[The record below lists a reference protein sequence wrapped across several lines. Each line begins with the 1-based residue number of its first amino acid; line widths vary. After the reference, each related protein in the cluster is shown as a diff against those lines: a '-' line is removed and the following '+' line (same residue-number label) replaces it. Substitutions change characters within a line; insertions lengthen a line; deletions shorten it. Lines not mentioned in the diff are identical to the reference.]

1 MRRREFIGQA
11 SAITAALH
19 SPISVASQ
27 TPDLSQRIARVIGEY
42 DRQGGHRTGSD
53 VDTKS
58 ARWLAGAVTRC
69 GLNPSLEAFIINRV
83 DLKSCY
89 LLVGGRRIEG
99 LPIFDGGFTDAVGAR
114 GKFGQLGSETEIGVV
129 EFPPNA
135 EYGPTYLKMRR
146 ETRHRA
152 IVIVTRGARSG
163 LTPINA
169 PNFNEPFG
177 PPVLQ
182 VSSEEGTWLK
192 EQAGKNAEATLV
204 AQVKRTKA
212 QAFNVTARIAGADP
226 KLAPLVV
233 MTPRS
238 GWGHC
243 ASERGGGLACWLEA
257 MRGLAAASPPR
268 GIWFL
273 ASSGHELGHIGLEAF
288 MELRHDL
295 VKTARAWI
303 HFGANI
309 GAAQE
314 SSHRLQAS
322 TDEFEQ
328 IAIAAMKTEGTKAD
342 EIMPRG
348 AAPFGEAGH
357 IHRGGGQYL
366 SLLGRN
372 ALFHHPAD
380 RWPEAVD
387 VAAVA
392 RLARAFVKVAITMA
406 Q

>member
-1 MRRREFIGQA
+1 MRRREFIRRAGV
-11 SAITAALH
+11 ITAAFH
-19 SPISVASQ
+19 APIAPASQ
-27 TPDLSQRIARVIGEY
+27 SHDLSQRIARIISEY
-42 DRQGGHRTGSD
+42 DRQGIHRTGSE
-53 VDTKS
+53 VDAKS
-58 ARWLAGAVTRC
+58 ARWLAGAVRQC
-69 GLNPSLEAFIINRV
+69 GLNPSLEPFIINRV
-83 DLKSCY
+83 DPKSCY
-89 LLVGGRRIEG
+89 LLVDGKRIEG
-99 LPIFDGGFTDAVGAR
+99 LPIFDGRFTDAAGVR
-114 GKFGQLGSETEIGVV
+114 GRIGPLGGETEIGLI
-129 EFPPNA
+129 EAPPNA
-135 EYGPTYLKMRR
+135 EYGPTYLKTRR

-152 IVIVTRGARSG
+152 IVIVTRGARPG

-169 PNFNEPFG
+169 PFFTEPFG
-177 PPVLQ
+177 PPILQ
-182 VSSEEGTWLK
+182 ISSEEGQWLK
-192 EQAGKNAEATLV
+192 EQAGKNAEATMMAHV
-204 AQVKRTKA
+204 TRTKA
-212 QAFNVTARIAGADP
+212 QAFNVTARIAARHP

-243 ASERGGGLACWLEA
+243 ASERGGGLVCWLET
-257 MRGLAAASPPR
+257 MRALAAIKPA
-268 GIWFL
+268 GAIWFV

-288 MELRHDL
+288 MGRRPDL
-295 VKTARAWI
+295 AQSARVWI

-314 SSHRLQAS
+314 PRLRLQAWS
-322 TDEFEQ
+322 DEFEQ
-328 IAIAAMKTEGTKAD
+328 IAIKSLEAEGAKAD

-357 IHRGGGQYL
+357 IHGAGGRYV

-392 RLARAFVKVAITMA
+392 RCARAFVNVAVRLA

>member
-1 MRRREFIGQA
+1 MRRREFIRQA
-11 SAITAALH
+11 GAITAAFH
-19 SPISVASQ
+19 APSVSDSQ
-27 TPDLSQRIARVIGEY
+27 SSDLPQLIARVIGEY
-42 DRQGGHRTGSD
+42 DRQGIHRTGSD

-58 ARWLAGAVTRC
+58 ARWLADEVRRC
-69 GLNPSLEAFIINRV
+69 GLNPSMEAFVVNRV
-83 DLKSCY
+83 DPKSCY

-99 LPIFDGGFTDAVGAR
+99 MPIFDGGFTGAAGVLGR
-114 GKFGQLGSETEIGVV
+114 LGQLGSEAEIGLV
-129 EFPPNA
+129 EAPPNA
-135 EYGPTYLKMRR
+135 EYVPTYLKMRR

-152 IVIVTRGARSG
+152 MVIVTHGARPG
-163 LTPINA
+163 LSPINA
-169 PNFNEPFG
+169 PHFTEPFG

-182 VSSEEGTWLK
+182 VSSEEGQWLK
-192 EQAGKNAEATLV
+192 EQAGKNSEATLV
-204 AQVKRTKA
+204 AHVNRTKA
-212 QAFNVTARIAGADP
+212 QALNVSARIEGGDP

-238 GWGHC
+238 GWWRC
-243 ASERGGGLACWLEA
+243 ASERGGGLVCWLEA
-257 MRGLAAASPPR
+257 MRALAAARPPR
-268 GIWFL
+268 SIRFV

-288 MELRHDL
+288 IERRPEL

-314 SSHRLQAS
+314 PSHRLQAS
-322 TDEFEQ
+322 SDEFEQ
-328 IAIAAMKTEGTKAD
+328 IAVASIKAEGAKVD
-342 EIMPRG
+342 EITPRG
-348 AAPFGEAGH
+348 TTPFGEAGN
-357 IHRGGGQYL
+357 IHRGGGHYV

-387 VAAVA
+387 GAAVA
-392 RLARAFVKVAITMA
+392 RYTRAFVKVAITLA

>member
-1 MRRREFIGQA
+1 MRRREFIRRAGV
-11 SAITAALH
+11 ITAAFH
-19 SPISVASQ
+19 APIASASQ
-27 TPDLSQRIARVIGEY
+27 SSDLSQRIARIISEY
-42 DRQGGHRTGSD
+42 DRQGIHRTGTE
-53 VDTKS
+53 VDAKS
-58 ARWLAGAVTRC
+58 ARWLAGAVRQC
-69 GLNPSLEAFIINRV
+69 GLKPALEPFVINRV
-83 DLKSCY
+83 DPKSCY
-89 LLVGGRRIEG
+89 LLVGGKRIEG
-99 LPIFDGGFTDAVGAR
+99 LPIYDGGFTDAAGVR
-114 GKFGQLGSETEIGVV
+114 GRIGQLGGESEIGLL
-129 EFPPNA
+129 ESPPNA
-135 EYGPTYLKMRR
+135 EYGPTYLKTRR

-152 IVIVTRGARSG
+152 IVIVTRGARPG

-169 PNFNEPFG
+169 PYFTEPFG
-177 PPVLQ
+177 PVILQ
-182 VSSEEGTWLK
+182 VSSEEGAWLK
-192 EQAGKNAEATLV
+192 EQAGKNADATLV
-204 AQVKRTKA
+204 AQIKRTKA
-212 QAFNVTARIAGADP
+212 QAFNVTARIAARHP

-243 ASERGGGLACWLEA
+243 ASERGGGLVCWLET
-257 MRGLAAASPPR
+257 MRALAATKPSCD
-268 GIWFL
+268 IWFL

-288 MELRHDL
+288 IGQRPEL
-295 VKTARAWI
+295 VKSARAWI

-314 SSHRLQAS
+314 PRLRLQAS
-322 TDEFEQ
+322 SDEFEQ
-328 IAIAAMKTEGTKAD
+328 IAITSLEAAGAKVE

-357 IHRGGGQYL
+357 IHRGGGRYV

-387 VAAVA
+387 VAAVG
-392 RLARAFVKVAITMA
+392 RYTRAFVKVAITLA

>member
-1 MRRREFIGQA
+1 MRRREFIRQA
-11 SAITAALH
+11 GAIAAALH
-19 SPISVASQ
+19 APDLFASRA
-27 TPDLSQRIARVIGEY
+27 PDLSQRIARVIEEY
-42 DRQGGHRTGSD
+42 DRQGIHRTGSD
-53 VDTKS
+53 VDTRS
-58 ARWLAGAVTRC
+58 ARWLAGAIRRC
-69 GLNPSLEAFIINRV
+69 GLNPSLEPFTVNRV
-83 DLKSCY
+83 DLKSSY

-99 LPIFDGGFTDAVGAR
+99 LPIFDGGFTGAAGAQGR
-114 GKFGQLGSETEIGVV
+114 LGQLGSETEIGLV
-129 EFPPNA
+129 ESPPNA
-135 EYGPTYLKMRR
+135 EYGTTYLKMRR

-152 IVIVTRGARSG
+152 IVIVTRGARPG

-169 PNFNEPFG
+169 PNFNAPFG

-204 AQVKRTKA
+204 AQVERTKA
-212 QAFNVTARIAGADP
+212 QAFNVTARVAASNT

-243 ASERGGGLACWLEA
+243 ASERGGGLACWLEV
-257 MRGLAAASPPR
+257 MRALAAAGPSR
-268 GIWFL
+268 GVWFV

-288 MELRHDL
+288 IERRPDL

-309 GAAQE
+309 GAAQDPGQ
-314 SSHRLQAS
+314 RLQAS
-322 TDEFEQ
+322 SDEFEQ
-328 IAIAAMKTEGTKAD
+328 IAIAEMKAEGTKAD
-342 EIMPRG
+342 EITPRG

-357 IHRGGGQYL
+357 IHRGGGQYV
-366 SLLGRN
+366 SLLGRS
-372 ALFHHPAD
+372 AFFHHPAD

-392 RLARAFVKVAITMA
+392 RCTRAFVKVAIMLA

>member
-1 MRRREFIGQA
+1 MRRREFIRQA
-11 SAITAALH
+11 GAIIAASH
-19 SPISVASQ
+19 APIVGGAQ
-27 TPDLSQRIARVIGEY
+27 APDLSQRIARVIGEY
-42 DRQGGHRTGSD
+42 DRQGIHRTGSEAD
-53 VDTKS
+53 AKS
-58 ARWLAGAVTRC
+58 AQWLTGAVRRC
-69 GLNPSLEAFIINRV
+69 GLKPSLEPFVVNRI
-83 DLKSCY
+83 DPTSCY
-89 LLVGGRRIEG
+89 LLAPGKRIEG
-99 LPIFDGGFTDAVGAR
+99 LPVFDGGFTDATGVR
-114 GKFGQLGSETEIGVV
+114 GRLGHVGSEAEIGLL
-129 EFPPNA
+129 EAPPNA

-152 IVIVTRGARSG
+152 IVVITRGARSG

-169 PNFNEPFG
+169 PYFTEPFG

-182 VSSEEGTWLK
+182 VSSEEGAWLK
-192 EQAGKNAEATLV
+192 EQAGRDAEATLV
-204 AQVKRTKA
+204 AHVKRAKA
-212 QAFNVTARIAGADP
+212 QALNVTARLAGADP

-243 ASERGGGLACWLEA
+243 ASERGGGLVCWLEA
-257 MRGLAAASPPR
+257 MRALAAAKPPR

-273 ASSGHELGHIGLEAF
+273 ASSGHELGHVGLEAF
-288 MELRHDL
+288 IGRRPDL
-295 VKTARAWI
+295 AQTARVWI

-309 GAAQE
+309 GASQE
-314 SSHRLQAS
+314 PSHRLQAS
-322 TDEFEQ
+322 SGEFEQ
-328 IAIAAMKTEGTKAD
+328 IAIAAMNAEGTKAD

-348 AAPFGEAGH
+348 ATPFGEAGH
-357 IHRGGGQYL
+357 IHRGGGQYV

-392 RLARAFVKVAITMA
+392 RFARAFVKVAVTLA

>member
-1 MRRREFIGQA
+1 MHRREFIRQA
-11 SAITAALH
+11 GAITAAFH
-19 SPISVASQ
+19 TPIVSALQ
-27 TPDLSQRIARVIGEY
+27 TPDLPQRIARIIGEY
-42 DRQGGHRTGSD
+42 DRQGIHRTGSN

-58 ARWLAGAVTRC
+58 ARWLAGAVKRL
-69 GLNPSLEAFIINRV
+69 GLNPSFESFVINRV
-83 DLKSCY
+83 DPKSCY
-89 LLVGGRRIEG
+89 LLVDERRIEG
-99 LPIFDGGFTDAVGAR
+99 LPIFDGAFTDAAGTR
-114 GKFGQLGSETEIGVV
+114 GRIGQLGSEAEIGLV
-129 EFPPNA
+129 EAPPNA
-135 EYGPTYLKMRR
+135 EYGPTYLKTRR

-152 IVIVTRGARSG
+152 IVIVTRGARPG

-169 PNFNEPFG
+169 PYFKEPFG

-182 VSSEEGTWLK
+182 VSSEEGQWLK
-192 EQAGKNAEATLV
+192 EQAGKNTEATLV
-204 AQVKRTKA
+204 VQVKRTKT
-212 QAFNVTARIAGADP
+212 QALNVTARIAGADP

-238 GWGHC
+238 GWYHC
-243 ASERGGGLACWLEA
+243 ASERGGGLVCWLEV
-257 MRGLAAASPPR
+257 MRALTVARPPR
-268 GIWFL
+268 DIWFV

-288 MELRHDL
+288 IERRPNL

-309 GAAQE
+309 GATQE
-314 SSHRLQAS
+314 PSPRLQAS
-322 TDEFEQ
+322 SDEFEQ
-328 IAIAAMKTEGTKAD
+328 IAVAAMRAEGTKAD

-348 AAPFGEAGH
+348 AAPFGEVGQ
-357 IHRGGGQYL
+357 IHRGGGSYV

-392 RLARAFVKVAITMA
+392 LYARAFVKVATTLA